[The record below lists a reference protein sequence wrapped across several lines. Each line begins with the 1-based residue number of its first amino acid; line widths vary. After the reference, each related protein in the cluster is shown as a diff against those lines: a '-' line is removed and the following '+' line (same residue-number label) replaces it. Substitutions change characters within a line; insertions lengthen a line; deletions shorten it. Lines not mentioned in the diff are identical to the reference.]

1 MPKKSTADLLLDAQ
15 VTWLISKLSGE
26 ALALT
31 ITEEVDALLDIGTR
45 VRVGE
50 LVAPHDV
57 HALVAKL
64 FETVPAS
71 AGGSTLVAMA
81 ADVVYDRSAERFA
94 LVDVIDKDSVERI
107 TDEVQGAAPLIEE
120 VLDGLTNSPLVATI
134 ASRFVGRVVND
145 VIATNRAMAEKI
157 PGMGPLVSMGA
168 WSAGMMRGAADRS
181 LDQMLGDTAA
191 RGAVFVMRRL
201 NKIIV
206 ETLKDKTT
214 RAAVLEIFDLYAD
227 KPVVRL
233 DRVTSRD
240 DVHRI
245 ADLIQDIVIAGA
257 PAGPVLAIAEALID
271 GFFKIYGEE
280 TVSVLLDDLNLDR
293 DMIVEHSIS
302 LVSGVINA
310 AITTGELEQL
320 LRTRLGEFYASPE
333 VTKILG

>member
-107 TDEVQGAAPLIEE
+107 TDEVQGAAPLPAQQNQGDHHRA
-120 VLDGLTNSPLVATI
+120 VP
-134 ASRFVGRVVND
+134 GR
-145 VIATNRAMAEKI
+145 RAGVEDRPAELI
-157 PGMGPLVSMGA
+157 PAPAGRRH
-168 WSAGMMRGAADRS
+168 SA
-181 LDQMLGDTAA
+181 
-191 RGAVFVMRRL
+191 
-201 NKIIV
+201 
-206 ETLKDKTT
+206 
-214 RAAVLEIFDLYAD
+214 
-227 KPVVRL
+227 
-233 DRVTSRD
+233 
-240 DVHRI
+240 
-245 ADLIQDIVIAGA
+245 A
-257 PAGPVLAIAEALID
+257 PAGPAPPTEAVSSRMRRAGGAAPRP
-271 GFFKIYGEE
+271 GF
-280 TVSVLLDDLNLDR
+280 LR
-293 DMIVEHSIS
+293 PPPRPW
-302 LVSGVINA
+302 A
-310 AITTGELEQL
+310 AQATSWSSM
-320 LRTRLGEFYASPE
+320 R
-333 VTKILG
+333 